1 LTEDLKL
8 CYNIHMVGAIL
19 KIIAGVMGLPKLL
32 SAWWMRRKVARLQM
46 SHAKTQ
52 VKLKETQAKAKYDLA
67 RQEAKYESKLKDIDD
82 ILDDLNDD

>member
-1 LTEDLKL
+1 
-8 CYNIHMVGAIL
+8 
-19 KIIAGVMGLPKLL
+19 
-32 SAWWMRRKVARLQM
+32 M